1 MCVDYRALNNITVKN
16 KYPLPRID
24 DLLDRLAGCKYFTK
38 LDLRSGYWQV
48 RIKGEDIPKTAFRTR
63 YGHYEFLVMPFG
75 LCNAPATF
83 QYLMNSIFKPILDRF
98 VIVYLDDILIFSK
111 TRQEHLADLD
121 AVLKILQEHHLY
133 ANLNKC
139 EFARDEVQYLGHIVN
154 AHGVL
159 PDPAKIKAIRDWP
172 IPAHTRELLS
182 FLGLANFYR
191 RFIKSYSH
199 RSAAL
204 TDLTSKNRPFEWTE
218 AQQRAFQDV
227 KDALTTA
234 PTLALPNNKGTFIVK
249 TDASDKA
256 IGAVLEQVDP
266 ESHETHPIA
275 FESKKLHDAELN
287 YATHE
292 KELLAIVHALKT
304 WRHYLDGQ
312 HFLIHTDHHSIRY
325 LDTQPSL
332 SKRQARWMETLAEFD
347 YTIEYKPGNTN
358 SVADALSRRPQD
370 QNEPTITLLDIDSLS
385 TSNKDAIHH
394 AYKHDK
400 DFKDIFQ
407 TLQNKERDPNTPIS
421 PNQTQRLKHFSLRDG
436 LLLYSTIPGDQDSER
451 LCIPH
456 KSIRDDLLFDH
467 HDAPT
472 AGHQGFDRTYER
484 LHRHYYWPNMHMDIK
499 NYVTTCDICQKN
511 KASTQSPQGL
521 LEPAPIP
528 KRKWEQVSLDLI
540 TGLPTTPRHHNAILV
555 VVDSLS
561 KRAHFIATN
570 QKVTGRGIAQLFL
583 DHIFKHHGLPKV
595 IISDRDPRFT
605 GHFWRSLHGL
615 LGIKLAMSTSNH
627 PQTDGQTERTNRTL
641 EQILRSYTNLEQSDW
656 DLKLTLAE
664 FAYNDSQ
671 QASTHLTP
679 FQIDTGQH
687 PHRPGAIQTPTNT
700 PEAND
705 YAQTIQNLTNIAQD
719 NIQRAQAYQAEYANQ
734 SRRIET
740 FKVGDQ
746 VLLHKAAF
754 SDPLKDARLP
764 KLAPYWFGPFKV
776 LQQHKTAYRLQL
788 PDESRIHPVFHASL
802 LKLYHAVSPRTTQR
816 PVRQQMPPDI
826 HHDDTLE
833 VERIITTRTHRRQKQ
848 YLVQWK
854 HRPAEDATWLTAQ
867 DLDRL
872 EYFYY
877 E

>member
-1 MCVDYRALNNITVKN
+1 VPYRLSFPERQEFQKQLELLLDNGLIRPSSSPYGAPALFVKKKDGSLHMCVDYRALNNITVKN

-48 RIKGEDIPKTAFRTR
+48 RIKDEDIPKTAFQTR

-111 TRQEHLADLD
+111 TRQEHLADLE

-133 ANLNKC
+133 ANLSKC
-139 EFARDEVQYLGHIVN
+139 EFARQEVQYLGHIVN
-154 AHGVL
+154 AHGIL

-172 IPAHTRELLS
+172 IPAYTCELLS

-191 RFIKSYSH
+191 RFVKSYSH

-218 AQQRAFQDV
+218 AQQRAFQDI
-227 KDALTTA
+227 KNALTTA
-234 PTLALPNNKGTFIVK
+234 PTLALPNDKGTFIVK

-256 IGAVLEQVDP
+256 LGAVLKQVDP

-275 FESKKLHDAELN
+275 FESEKLHDAELN

-312 HFLIHTDHHSIRY
+312 HFLIHTDHHSLRY

-347 YTIEYKPGNTN
+347 YTIKYKPGKTN
-358 SVADALSRRPQD
+358 SVADVLSRRPQD
-370 QNEPTITLLDIDSLS
+370 EPTITLLDIDSLS
-385 TSNKDAIHH
+385 TSNKDAIRH
-394 AYKHDK
+394 AYKQDK

-407 TLQNKERDPNTPIS
+407 TLQNRKRDPNTPIS
-421 PNQTQRLKHFSLRDG
+421 PNQTQRLKHFTLRDG

-451 LCIPH
+451 LCIPN

-467 HDAPT
+467 HDRPT
-472 AGHQGFDRTYER
+472 AGHQGFDRTHER

-540 TGLPTTPRHHNAILV
+540 TGLATTPRHHNAILV
-555 VVDSLS
+555 VVDCLS

-570 QKVTGRGIAQLFL
+570 HKVTGRGIAQLFL
-583 DHIFKHHGLPKV
+583 DHVFKHHGLPKV

-605 GHFWRSLHGL
+605 GHFWRSLHDL
-615 LGIKLAMSTSNH
+615 LGIKLAMSTANH

-656 DLKLTLAE
+656 DLKLSLAE

-671 QASTHLTP
+671 QAST
-679 FQIDTGQH
+679 
-687 PHRPGAIQTPTNT
+687 
-700 PEAND
+700 
-705 YAQTIQNLTNIAQD
+705 
-719 NIQRAQAYQAEYANQ
+719 
-734 SRRIET
+734 
-740 FKVGDQ
+740 
-746 VLLHKAAF
+746 
-754 SDPLKDARLP
+754 
-764 KLAPYWFGPFKV
+764 
-776 LQQHKTAYRLQL
+776 
-788 PDESRIHPVFHASL
+788 
-802 LKLYHAVSPRTTQR
+802 
-816 PVRQQMPPDI
+816 
-826 HHDDTLE
+826 
-833 VERIITTRTHRRQKQ
+833 
-848 YLVQWK
+848 
-854 HRPAEDATWLTAQ
+854 
-867 DLDRL
+867 
-872 EYFYY
+872 
-877 E
+877 

>member
-1 MCVDYRALNNITVKN
+1 MLQVPPPWTPGHQLPSLSSQTCAAGKRQGPVDDGVSAGTIAPKTPGASPPTPVSIHNTTHPSQPLQPPISLTTSLNNITTDVLIDSGATGDFVSTSFLQDNHIPFKKCAPIKATLASETKDEVAIIGHISLQLDHKPIHEQRIFGVINLQGHSAILGMPFLHDHNPLIDWSLRTVDFYAHLSETRTTPSTLSFPATSTTHIADTAPTLQLLDYAQTCRTLKKGNCEAFLALIRPMDDITHPTLPDSVPPDFKTLISSYKDVFPDELPHQLPPHRAVEHSIPIHTDSTPPSKAPYRLSFPEQQELQKQLESLLHNGLIRPSSSPYGAPVLFVKKKDGSLRMCVDYRALNNITVKN

-83 QYLMNSIFKPILDRF
+83 QYLMNSIFKPFLDRF

-139 EFARDEVQYLGHIVN
+139 EFARKEVQYLGHIVN
-154 AHGVL
+154 AHGIL

-218 AQQRAFQDV
+218 AQQRAFQDI

-370 QNEPTITLLDIDSLS
+370 QDEPIITLLDIDSLS
-385 TSNKDAIHH
+385 TSNKDAIRH
-394 AYKHDK
+394 AYKQDK

-407 TLQNKERDPNTPIS
+407 TLQNRERDPNTPIS
-421 PNQTQRLKHFSLRDG
+421 PNQTQRLKHFTLRDG
-436 LLLYSTIPGDQDSER
+436 LLLYSTIPGD
-451 LCIPH
+451 
-456 KSIRDDLLFDH
+456 
-467 HDAPT
+467 HDN
-472 AGHQGFDRTYER
+472 E
-484 LHRHYYWPNMHMDIK
+484 
-499 NYVTTCDICQKN
+499 
-511 KASTQSPQGL
+511 
-521 LEPAPIP
+521 
-528 KRKWEQVSLDLI
+528 
-540 TGLPTTPRHHNAILV
+540 
-555 VVDSLS
+555 
-561 KRAHFIATN
+561 
-570 QKVTGRGIAQLFL
+570 
-583 DHIFKHHGLPKV
+583 
-595 IISDRDPRFT
+595 
-605 GHFWRSLHGL
+605 
-615 LGIKLAMSTSNH
+615 
-627 PQTDGQTERTNRTL
+627 
-641 EQILRSYTNLEQSDW
+641 
-656 DLKLTLAE
+656 
-664 FAYNDSQ
+664 
-671 QASTHLTP
+671 
-679 FQIDTGQH
+679 
-687 PHRPGAIQTPTNT
+687 
-700 PEAND
+700 
-705 YAQTIQNLTNIAQD
+705 
-719 NIQRAQAYQAEYANQ
+719 
-734 SRRIET
+734 
-740 FKVGDQ
+740 
-746 VLLHKAAF
+746 
-754 SDPLKDARLP
+754 
-764 KLAPYWFGPFKV
+764 
-776 LQQHKTAYRLQL
+776 
-788 PDESRIHPVFHASL
+788 
-802 LKLYHAVSPRTTQR
+802 
-816 PVRQQMPPDI
+816 
-826 HHDDTLE
+826 
-833 VERIITTRTHRRQKQ
+833 
-848 YLVQWK
+848 
-854 HRPAEDATWLTAQ
+854 
-867 DLDRL
+867 
-872 EYFYY
+872 
-877 E
+877 